1 MKVQTYALGAVCS
14 AGEDPEFD
22 NCTLANATSAPL
34 SNLCAPGDAACLMT
48 GKPALN
54 LLKKPSTDLLE
65 NPIVLAGIAI
75 ALVVLLKRR

>member
-1 MKVQTYALGAVCS
+1 MKVCATT
-14 AGEDPEFD
+14 EDPLWD
-22 NCTLANATSAPL
+22 DCQWVPGVSDASSAPL

-54 LLKKPSTDLLE
+54 LLKKPSAGLLE

-75 ALVVLLKRR
+75 ALVVLLKKPSY